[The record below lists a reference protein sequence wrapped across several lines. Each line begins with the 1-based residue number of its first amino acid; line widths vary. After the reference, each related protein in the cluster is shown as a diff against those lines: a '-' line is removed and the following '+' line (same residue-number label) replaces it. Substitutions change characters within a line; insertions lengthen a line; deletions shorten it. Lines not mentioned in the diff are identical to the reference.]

1 MRKHARIA
9 WCLLPLG
16 VILFH
21 FTAGQRLLFAEKS
34 IQLRLLG
41 KTSELAGNHK
51 KAVRF
56 YLSAENAAHPKDV
69 VLRTRLRIDAA
80 RALTLEGS
88 PLEAAEQ
95 MDILLEPRPAQ
106 PLPGSLVTEA
116 KSTLGLALYY
126 AAYTLRLESSSPD
139 MWTSE
144 TDGAC
149 QIFRDLYNAEIR
161 TDKKTLALFY
171 ARNLEAS
178 IRLARA
184 RQGELAS
191 QPVPDAARAAL
202 ERGVASKKRTAASE

>member
-69 VLRTRLRIDAA
+69 VLRTRLRTHT
-80 RALTLEGS
+80 LTFED
-88 PLEAAEQ
+88 EVRRRIA
-95 MDILLEPRPAQ
+95 
-106 PLPGSLVTEA
+106 
-116 KSTLGLALYY
+116 
-126 AAYTLRLESSSPD
+126 RLEVGG
-139 MWTSE
+139 E
-144 TDGAC
+144 
-149 QIFRDLYNAEIR
+149 R
-161 TDKKTLALFY
+161 
-171 ARNLEAS
+171 RNLE
-178 IRLARA
+178 RHFF
-184 RQGELAS
+184 GF
-191 QPVPDAARAAL
+191 
-202 ERGVASKKRTAASE
+202 ERKRGGGREKKKKKSD